1 MKTREK
7 LKTYF
12 IGFGIGLILV
22 GLMLFARGKFAPP
35 QPPGQQ
41 PSLPSEP
48 QPTPEGP

>member
-22 GLMLFARGKFAPP
+22 GLMMYVRWKFVQSQPPPQGQQQQQAPP
-35 QPPGQQ
+35 
-41 PSLPSEP
+41 
-48 QPTPEGP
+48 